1 MTFPKNSGIMS
12 YLLVAAG
19 AGAGVV
25 GAAGAFVGAGFVVS
39 CCFVVSSL
47 WEQPAN
53 TPKIPDSTI
62 RVNSLFIVE
71 LSFD

>member
-1 MTFPKNSGIMS
+1 MS

-25 GAAGAFVGAGFVVS
+25 GAGALFVV
-39 CCFVVSSL
+39 FAEGVDGGVLLLSSL
-47 WEQPAN
+47 GEQPAN

-71 LSFD
+71 LSFDQFCRKDK